1 MPMPI
6 KNARVGEPY
15 TGDKNEYRNKRP
27 STSAV
32 HTTKFCNLEHHFICP
47 VIP

>member
-32 HTTKFCNLEHHFICP
+32 LTTKSYNQRQHFIYP